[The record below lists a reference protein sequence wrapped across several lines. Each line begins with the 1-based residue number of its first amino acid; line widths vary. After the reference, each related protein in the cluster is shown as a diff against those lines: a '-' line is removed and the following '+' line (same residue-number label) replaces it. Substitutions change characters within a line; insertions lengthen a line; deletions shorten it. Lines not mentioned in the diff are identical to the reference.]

1 MCYIVFSA
9 VCLVCSGVVS
19 FFFCLVSQNNEEAA
33 ECGASRR
40 AEGDLSLRHCLHLNV
55 NSYI

>member
-1 MCYIVFSA
+1 MRRLLNVEQA
-9 VCLVCSGVVS
+9 VQI
-19 FFFCLVSQNNEEAA
+19 FNELD
-33 ECGASRR
+33 G